1 MTSSWSSLAKKG
13 NCHHTHNHPNII
25 FSLIYYVTSNN
36 GKLVVGNTKS
46 SIQENLN
53 FDYDINEYNI
63 YNSSNWIIEPKK
75 GNIVAILGDLTHRTL
90 PHEGDQDRIIIGAN
104 YFLDGNIG
112 LYKDRYSAFK
122 IKTSSI

>member
-1 MTSSWSSLAKKG
+1 MRVRYQHINKVDYQISINS
-13 NCHHTHNHPNII
+13 NINS
-25 FSLIYYVTSNN
+25 FNRN
-36 GKLVVGNTKS
+36 D
-46 SIQENLN
+46 N